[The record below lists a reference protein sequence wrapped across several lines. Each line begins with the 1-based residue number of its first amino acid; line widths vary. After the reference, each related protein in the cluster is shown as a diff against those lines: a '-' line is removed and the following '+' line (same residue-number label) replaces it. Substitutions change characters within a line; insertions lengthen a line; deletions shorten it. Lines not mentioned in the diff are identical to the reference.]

1 MQSTAS
7 EPGEAAAS
15 EAGVPERVPTYRFSF
30 SWDGPYGH
38 AVRLVERHARRGVVL
53 DLGCGYAAVADVLRD
68 AGWEYVGG
76 DRDADAV
83 ADVVS
88 RGLEAHVVDLAMG
101 EGLAGKLAG
110 LLAGRPVG
118 AVMMLDIIEH
128 LPDPS
133 AVLSELAEL
142 SWSLASDGNDAPVLV
157 TSIPNVAH
165 FDLAAKLV
173 GGRWDVTPSGLL
185 DRTHLQ
191 MFTEQRVGAEL
202 GRFGW
207 QECGRDDV
215 VMEHS
220 DQWFPLG
227 HPFLVE
233 GGPVHDHLRS
243 LRSAAD
249 PNMAVNQFVRAY
261 RLSESSSS
269 SDRHSALSAS
279 DRQSPLP
286 ATDFAP
292 AEVPAVDPPFLSVLT
307 RTYGTRPSML
317 AEALTCLAAQSFEDL
332 EVIILVH
339 GDDSGALE
347 SSRALVNSFE
357 GGFASRVRVEQV
369 HGESRTAALNAGLAL
384 ERGRYVAFLDDDALV
399 TADWAERFAEGAAR
413 APGKLVRSVCFARHV
428 RLRSAGEEAMGAS
441 PVTLTKPLGEFGE
454 RFDAISSLAMDT
466 TPISSFAVPRELLAE
481 LHLRF
486 DEELALCADWDFL
499 VRAALVVG
507 VEDTGHA
514 TSIQLRWDDAGTTN
528 TVVPPEVREGEH
540 LRMFAGLDAAPLLLP
555 PGSATE
561 LALLAGNEGLARA
574 QKAHRAEL
582 DRALDEMRGALAAAQ
597 ETLSLEVDR
606 LHHESAQT
614 EELGRRVVQL
624 EHRAQQA
631 EQARDELLASEFWRL
646 TAPLRALVTMV
657 RGSRRGA
664 GSRGRSTTGP

>member
-1 MQSTAS
+1 MPSTAS

-15 EAGVPERVPTYRFSF
+15 EAGVPERAPTYRFSF

-88 RGLEAHVVDLAMG
+88 RGFEAHVVDLTMG
-101 EGLAGKLAG
+101 EGLAGKLAD

-118 AVMMLDIIEH
+118 AVMVLDIIEH

-133 AVLSELAEL
+133 AVLRELAEL

-233 GGPVHDHLRS
+233 GGPVHDHLLS

-249 PNMAVNQFVRAY
+249 PNMAVNQFVRAF
-261 RLSESSSS
+261 RLAESSST
-269 SDRHSALSAS
+269 SDRHSALPAS
-279 DRQSPLP
+279 DRQSPLT
-286 ATDFAP
+286 ATDCAP

-307 RTYGTRPSML
+307 WTDGTRPSML

-332 EVIILVH
+332 EVIVLVH
-339 GDDSGALE
+339 GDDPGALE
-347 SSRALVNSFE
+347 SSGAVVNSFE

-369 HGESRTAALNAGLAL
+369 HGESRAAALNAGLVL

-466 TPISSFAVPRELLAE
+466 TPISSFAVPRELLTE
-481 LHLRF
+481 LHFRF

-507 VEDTGHA
+507 VEDTVHA

-528 TVVPPEVREGEH
+528 TDVPPEVREGEQ

-597 ETLSLEVDR
+597 AT
-606 LHHESAQT
+606 
-614 EELGRRVVQL
+614 
-624 EHRAQQA
+624 
-631 EQARDELLASEFWRL
+631 
-646 TAPLRALVTMV
+646 
-657 RGSRRGA
+657 
-664 GSRGRSTTGP
+664 

>member
-1 MQSTAS
+1 MPSTAS

-15 EAGVPERVPTYRFSF
+15 EAGVPERAPTYRFSF

-88 RGLEAHVVDLAMG
+88 RGFEAHVVDLTMG
-101 EGLAGKLAG
+101 EGLAGKLAD

-133 AVLSELAEL
+133 AVLRELAEL
-142 SWSLASDGNDAPVLV
+142 SRSLANDGNDAPVLV

-261 RLSESSSS
+261 RLSESSST
-269 SDRHSALSAS
+269 SDRQSPLPAS

-286 ATDFAP
+286 ATDCAP

-307 RTYGTRPSML
+307 WTDGTRPSML

-332 EVIILVH
+332 EVIVLVH
-339 GDDSGALE
+339 GDDPGALE
-347 SSRALVNSFE
+347 SSGAVVNSFE

-466 TPISSFAVPRELLAE
+466 TPISSFAVPRELLTE
-481 LHLRF
+481 LHFRF

-499 VRAALVVG
+499 VRAALIVG
-507 VEDTGHA
+507 VEDTVHA

-528 TVVPPEVREGEH
+528 TAVPPEVREGEH

-574 QKAHRAEL
+574 QKARRAEL

-624 EHRAQQA
+624 EHRARQA

-646 TAPLRALVTMV
+646 TAPLRALMTLI
-657 RGSRRGA
+657 RGDRRGA
-664 GSRGRSTTGP
+664 GS

>member
-1 MQSTAS
+1 MPSTAS
-7 EPGEAAAS
+7 EPGEAPAS
-15 EAGVPERVPTYRFSF
+15 EGDVPERVPTYRFTF

-88 RGLEAHVVDLAMG
+88 RGLEGHVVDLAMG
-101 EGLAGKLAG
+101 EGLAGKLAD

-133 AVLSELAEL
+133 AVLRELAQL
-142 SWSLASDGNDAPVLV
+142 SRSLTSDGNDAPVLV

-261 RLSESSSS
+261 RLAERSST
-269 SDRHSALSAS
+269 SDRHLA
-279 DRQSPLP
+279 LP
-286 ATDFAP
+286 ATDGAP
-292 AEVPAVDPPFLSVLT
+292 AEVPAIDPPFLSVLT
-307 RTYGTRPSML
+307 RTDGTRPSML
-317 AEALTCLAAQSFEDL
+317 AEALTCVAAQSFEDL
-332 EVIILVH
+332 EVVVLVH
-339 GDDSGALE
+339 GDDPGALE

-369 HGESRTAALNAGLAL
+369 PGESRTAALNAGLAL

-428 RLRSAGEEAMGAS
+428 RLRSFEEEAMGAS

-466 TPISSFAVPRELLAE
+466 TPISSFAVPRELLTE

-486 DEELALCADWDFL
+486 DEELTRFADWDFL
-499 VRAALVVG
+499 VRAALIVG

-528 TVVPPEVREGEH
+528 TAVPPEVREGEH

-574 QKAHRAEL
+574 REAHRAEL
-582 DRALDEMRGALAAAQ
+582 DRALLEMRGALAAAQ
-597 ETLSLEVDR
+597 ETLGLEVDR

-624 EHRAQQA
+624 EHRARQA

-664 GSRGRSTTGP
+664 GSRGRPTTGP